1 MKYVVIEYKGS
12 HAISNY
18 DRDLVS
24 YEFSD
29 NLEHLRRKFSLV
41 PVTNEFDWQIEKQG
55 FSLYHKGGDLGI
67 LLIDTEVI
75 FGRFYKK
82 SNNRNPYVECIIPL
96 LNNVMRDSQLEKIL
110 L

>member
-1 MKYVVIEYKGS
+1 MRYVVIEYKES
-12 HAISNY
+12 HAISNS

-29 NLEHLRRKFSLV
+29 DLDYLRIKFSLA

-67 LLIDTEVI
+67 LLVDKEVI
-75 FGRFYKK
+75 
-82 SNNRNPYVECIIPL
+82 SNGNPYVEKIIPL

-110 L
+110 

>member
-1 MKYVVIEYKGS
+1 MRYVVIEYKGS
-12 HAISNY
+12 HAISNT
-18 DRDLVS
+18 DRDLIS

-29 NLEHLRRKFSLV
+29 DLDYLRRRYSLV

-55 FSLYHKGGDLGI
+55 FSLYHRSSDLGI
-67 LLIDTEVI
+67 LLIDREVI
-75 FGRFYKK
+75 FGRYAE
-82 SNNRNPYVECIIPL
+82 NIIPL

>member
-1 MKYVVIEYKGS
+1 MRYLVIEYKGS
-12 HAISNY
+12 HAISNS

-29 NLEHLRRKFSLV
+29 NLEHLRRKFSLA

-67 LLIDTEVI
+67 LLIDKEVI
-75 FGRFYKK
+75 SDNIYGREIY
-82 SNNRNPYVECIIPL
+82 PL

-110 L
+110 

>member
-1 MKYVVIEYKGS
+1 MRYLVIEYKGS
-12 HAISNY
+12 HAISNP

-29 NLEHLRRKFSLV
+29 NLEHLRRKFSLS

-67 LLIDTEVI
+67 LLIDREVI
-75 FGRFYKK
+75 SDNIYGREIY
-82 SNNRNPYVECIIPL
+82 PL
-96 LNNVMRDSQLEKIL
+96 LNNVMRDSQLEKL

>member
-1 MKYVVIEYKGS
+1 MRYLVIEYKGS
-12 HAISNY
+12 HAISNS

-29 NLEHLRRKFSLV
+29 NLEHLRRKFSLA

-55 FSLYHKGGDLGI
+55 FSLYHIGRELGI
-67 LLIDTEVI
+67 LLIDREVI
-75 FGRFYKK
+75 SDNIYGREIY
-82 SNNRNPYVECIIPL
+82 PL

>member
-1 MKYVVIEYKGS
+1 MRYLVIEYKGS
-12 HAISNY
+12 HAISNS

-29 NLEHLRRKFSLV
+29 NLEHLRRKFSLA

-67 LLIDTEVI
+67 LLIDKEI
-75 FGRFYKK
+75 ISDNIYGREIY
-82 SNNRNPYVECIIPL
+82 PL

-110 L
+110 

>member
-1 MKYVVIEYKGS
+1 MRYLVIEYKGS
-12 HAISNY
+12 HAISNP

-29 NLEHLRRKFSLV
+29 NLEHLRRKFSLS

-55 FSLYHKGGDLGI
+55 FSLYPKDRELGI
-67 LLIDTEVI
+67 LLIDKEVI
-75 FGRFYKK
+75 SDNIYGREIY
-82 SNNRNPYVECIIPL
+82 PL

-110 L
+110 

>member
-1 MKYVVIEYKGS
+1 MRYILIEYKGS
-12 HAISNY
+12 HSISNP

-29 NLEHLRRKFSLV
+29 NLEHLRRKFSLA

-67 LLIDTEVI
+67 LLIDKEVI
-75 FGRFYKK
+75 SDNIYGREIY
-82 SNNRNPYVECIIPL
+82 PL
-96 LNNVMRDSQLEKIL
+96 LNNVIRDSQLEKIL

>member
-1 MKYVVIEYKGS
+1 MRYILIEYKGS
-12 HAISNY
+12 HSISNP

-29 NLEHLRRKFSLV
+29 NLEHLRRKFSLD

-55 FSLYHKGGDLGI
+55 FSLYHKGGELGI
-67 LLIDTEVI
+67 LLIDKEI
-75 FGRFYKK
+75 I
-82 SNNRNPYVECIIPL
+82 NNGNLYAREIYPL
-96 LNNVMRDSQLEKIL
+96 LNNVMRDSQLEKL